1 MRSVLLF
8 ILLGL
13 AAALVCISFTGFNGG
28 PLRVLTAVVVI
39 ALWGLFIYQAVR
51 TLWFNSGPWW
61 EQHLPAF
68 FAGLSFL
75 TAFGFA
81 FTAFASCG
89 PHFLPHVY
97 HWGGLIY
104 TLVGLLFWRLGSS
117 DENETPGMLTVVI
130 LCAAVPVIWLV
141 AWGVAYLKLRGSI
154 DLSHYPV
161 KRDSTPYKLPFP
173 AHEKSWVIQGNN
185 SSFNHQG
192 TQEHAFDFRRPC
204 GTPVLAAR
212 GGTVL
217 SVEDSH
223 DGNIFNKTNNEI
235 HVDHLDGTEGVYMHI
250 ANKSAKVIPGAT
262 VVQGQQLADV
272 GNVGHSLT
280 GHIHFIVKRGKNS
293 VPITFA
299 DEDVKDDDGIPR
311 TFGIYTSDNPP
322 APPPK

>member
-13 AAALVCISFTGFNGG
+13 AAAMVVVSVLGFFGG
-28 PLRVLTAVVVI
+28 PLMVLTAVVVI
-39 ALWGLFIYQAVR
+39 LLWGLFIAQAAR
-51 TLWFNSGPWW
+51 TLWFNAGPWW

-89 PHFLPHVY
+89 PHFLPHAY
-97 HWGGLIY
+97 HWGGLGC
-104 TLVGLLFWRLGSS
+104 TLVGLIFWRMASEDDRG
-117 DENETPGMLTVVI
+117 TPSTRTVVI
-130 LCAAVPVIWLV
+130 LCAALPVFWLV
-141 AWGVAYLKLRGSI
+141 AWGIAYLMLRGSI
-154 DLSHYPV
+154 DLKNYPV

-173 AHEKSWVIQGNN
+173 ANEKSWVIQGNN
-185 SSFNHQG
+185 SSFNHKG

-212 GGTVL
+212 GGKVL
-217 SVEDSH
+217 DVKDSFS
-223 DGNIFNKTNNEI
+223 GNIFNTHNNEI
-235 HVDHLDGTEGVYMHI
+235 YVDHKDGTVGVYMHI
-250 ANKSAKVIPGAT
+250 DTGSARIKKDDE

-280 GHIHFIVKRGKNS
+280 GHIHFIVKVKGGDKS
-293 VPITFA
+293 VPITFQ
-299 DEDVKDDDGIPR
+299 DEDVEDDDGIPR
-311 TFGIYTSDNPP
+311 TFHVYKSDN
-322 APPPK
+322 K